1 MSGHNKWSQIK
12 HKKAITDGKRSKV
25 FGKFSKLIALEAK
38 KSGGSLDA
46 PGLRAVIERAK
57 KENMP
62 NDLIDRAVKKGAGGD
77 AGNMEAVLFEAY
89 GPGGCALLI
98 EGLTDNKNRTI
109 QEIKHL
115 LSKRGFS
122 LAGHGAVTWAFT
134 KTSEGWE
141 PQTMCPIG
149 EEDGKALEDL
159 LEALDE
165 DDDVQEVYT
174 NAE

>member
-12 HKKAITDGKRSKV
+12 HKKAVTDGKRSKI
-25 FGKFSKLIALEAK
+25 FGKLVKLIALEAK
-38 KSGGSLDA
+38 KAAGNLSS

-62 NDLIDRAVKKGAGGD
+62 IDNIDRAVKKGSGGD

-98 EGLTDNKNRTI
+98 EGLTDNKNRTVA
-109 QEIKHL
+109 EIKHL
-115 LSKRGFS
+115 LSKRG
-122 LAGHGAVTWAFT
+122 LALAEQGAAAWAFS
-134 KTSEGWE
+134 KTADGFE
-141 PQTMCPIG
+141 PQTMATLSD
-149 EEDGKALEDL
+149 EDVETLSSL
-159 LEALDE
+159 LEELDE
-165 DDDVQEVYT
+165 HDDVQEVYT